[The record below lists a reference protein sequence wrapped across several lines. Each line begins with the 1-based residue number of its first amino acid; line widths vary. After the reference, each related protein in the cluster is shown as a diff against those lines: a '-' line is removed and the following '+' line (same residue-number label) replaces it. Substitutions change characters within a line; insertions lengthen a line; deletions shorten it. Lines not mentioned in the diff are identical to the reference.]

1 MSGNAVGRRYPERK
15 LAPFQA
21 TRQAHV
27 YRTSQF
33 QNRVVERKGSTT
45 RGLTSL
51 TMTASLYYRS
61 FESQVRKGNPAFG
74 NFKFHRRVQD

>member
-51 TMTASLYYRS
+51 TMTASLYYRR
-61 FESQVRKGNPAFG
+61 FESQVTKGNPAFG